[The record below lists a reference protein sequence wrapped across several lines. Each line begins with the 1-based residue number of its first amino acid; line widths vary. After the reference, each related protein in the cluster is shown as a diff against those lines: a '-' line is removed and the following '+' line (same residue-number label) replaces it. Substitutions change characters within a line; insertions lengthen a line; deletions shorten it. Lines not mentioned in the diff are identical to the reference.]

1 MLNSWLTGVPHSQSI
16 QYTWFC
22 WIPYKALQHDLF
34 DLLQSS
40 SHSSYYIS
48 VGAGLPKTVS
58 KYCGMW
64 VGEEGMKMGVVR
76 EVDKVLRHACM
87 HAYTH
92 NRDFFLPCRAGWQER
107 NVMLSEAWGTLSISS
122 TERERER
129 ERERESRL
137 RKNYM
142 KTCNEEEPFKP
153 CHRECIGK

>member
-1 MLNSWLTGVPHSQSI
+1 
-16 QYTWFC
+16 
-22 WIPYKALQHDLF
+22 
-34 DLLQSS
+34 
-40 SHSSYYIS
+40 
-48 VGAGLPKTVS
+48 
-58 KYCGMW
+58 
-64 VGEEGMKMGVVR
+64 VR